1 MLADN
6 DIVVTTYQILSS
18 DASRFDAENGINDDD
33 DNGDDDNEEKMATD
47 ADAKTMHKKKKKKR
61 KRNWK
66 GLKEGEHSH
75 PLSKIHWSVQL
86 F

>member
-47 ADAKTMHKKKKKKR
+47 ADSKTKQKKKKKKR
-61 KRNWK
+61 SWK
-66 GLKEGEHSH
+66 SLKEGEHSH

-86 F
+86 I